1 MLTEKKE
8 KKKKLSY
15 KDERKLRRKKNR
27 GGEIRREMLSAIF
40 MTTMRRFAEVRFN
53 AVFFMENALIVYSEQ
68 QRLFNYTENTKK
80 MAPSPI

>member
-1 MLTEKKE
+1 
-8 KKKKLSY
+8 
-15 KDERKLRRKKNR
+15 
-27 GGEIRREMLSAIF
+27 